1 VRLAKQFLLASL
13 LFWAA
18 GAAVSMLDWWL
29 ANAPMPRHE
38 FDTWG
43 SKLAILLC
51 FIGSLTFLVC
61 LAQFVAAVIGR
72 FVSRSAERKD
82 GP

>member
-1 VRLAKQFLLASL
+1 MRLAKQFLFASL
-13 LFWAA
+13 FFWVA
-18 GAAVSMLDWWL
+18 GAVASMLDSWL
-29 ANAPMPRHE
+29 ATAPTSRHE
-38 FDTWG
+38 FETWG

-61 LAQFVAAVIGR
+61 FTQFVAAPIGR
-72 FVSRSAERKD
+72 FLFRPQQKD